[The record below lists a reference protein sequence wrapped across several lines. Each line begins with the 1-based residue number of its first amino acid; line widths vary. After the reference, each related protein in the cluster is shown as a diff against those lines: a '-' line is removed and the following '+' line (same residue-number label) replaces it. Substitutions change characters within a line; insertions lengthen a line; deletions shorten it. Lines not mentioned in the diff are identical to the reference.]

1 MNEPNATPYY
11 DLSPDLVLTAVEALG
26 LVPDGRLLAL
36 NSFENRVYRIGIED
50 AEPLVAKFYRPGR
63 WTDAQILEE
72 HGFTAELA
80 AAEIPAVPPLILAGN
95 TVHHFGGF
103 RFALSPM
110 RGGRTPELEDPAVL
124 AHLGRY
130 LGRIHAVGASAAFRA
145 RPSLDITSFG
155 AGPLEQLLDEGWL
168 PPDLEP
174 TYRKVAAEALD
185 GVRACY
191 AAAGGVAEIRLHGDC
206 HRGNILWTDD
216 GPHFVDFD
224 DARRGPAVQDLWMLL
239 SGDRQEMGQQ
249 LDWVLA
255 GYETFRAFD
264 QRELHL
270 IEALRTLRLIH
281 FAGWLARRW
290 DDPAFPAAFPWFG
303 THHYW
308 REQIHQLE
316 GQILSMRDGPL
327 GISRGT

>member
-1 MNEPNATPYY
+1 MTEANATPYY
-11 DLSPDLVLTAVEALG
+11 DLSPDLVLTAVEDLG
-26 LVPDGRLLAL
+26 LVTDGRLLAL

-50 AEPLVAKFYRPGR
+50 DAPVVAKFYRPGR
-63 WTDAQILEE
+63 WSDDQIREE
-72 HGFTAELA
+72 HAFTAELA
-80 AAEIPAVPPLILAGN
+80 AAEIPAVPPLVLAGA
-95 TVHHFGGF
+95 TLHRFAGF

-130 LGRIHAVGASAAFRA
+130 LGRIHAAGASAAFRV
-145 RPSLDITSFG
+145 RPALDIASFG
-155 AGPLEQLLDEGWL
+155 EMPRDRLLGEAWI

-174 TYRKVAAEALD
+174 SYRGVVAAALD

-191 AAAGGVAEIRLHGDC
+191 AAAGAVAAIRLHGDC
-206 HRGNILWTDD
+206 HRGNILWTDS

-239 SGDRQEMGQQ
+239 AGDRQEMGQQ
-249 LDWVLA
+249 LGQVLA

-264 QRELHL
+264 HRELHL
-270 IEALRTLRLIH
+270 VEALRTLRLIH

-290 DDPAFPAAFPWFG
+290 EDPAFPAAFPWFG

-316 GQILSMRDGPL
+316 SQVLAMREGPL
-327 GISRGT
+327 ERL